1 MTHQFEQNPE
11 AAQVRVCRCG
21 KWPDHHV
28 HGADPCGCD
37 DCRSRPAGPVHVN
50 TLHIDPPRIPLGGGP
65 FRPGDL
71 GLHPSMAIALR
82 ESPAWCAY
90 VDQVRQAYAQRYRM
104 RP

>member
-1 MTHQFEQNPE
+1 MSETHPFEQSPD
-11 AAQVRVCRCG
+11 ATQVRVCRCG

-37 DCRSRPAGPVHVN
+37 DCRVGPVHVN
-50 TLHIDPPRIPLGGGP
+50 TLHIDPPSLTLGSP
-65 FRPGDL
+65 FHPGDL
-71 GLHPSMAIALR
+71 GLPPPMTHALR
-82 ESPAWCAY
+82 ESPAWCAH